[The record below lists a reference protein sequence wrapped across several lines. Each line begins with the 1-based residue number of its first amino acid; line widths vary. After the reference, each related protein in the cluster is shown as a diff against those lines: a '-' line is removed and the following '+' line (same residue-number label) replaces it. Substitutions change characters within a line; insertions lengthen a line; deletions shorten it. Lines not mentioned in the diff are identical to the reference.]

1 MIAANNPY
9 NLRYSCHNNWKG
21 QSGQLRGFCVFLDF
35 DYATRAVAILL
46 MRSYRMKYVRTYSQI
61 IQRYAPPSE
70 NKTQVYIDFII
81 SKLSKFPW
89 DEPSTIYD
97 FARLMYY
104 IIWFEQGV
112 KPEKVLNELNV
123 IELIASVIRNYKILP
138 YGLRR

>member
-9 NLRYSCHNNWKG
+9 NLRYNCHNNWKG
-21 QSGQLRGFCVFLDF
+21 QTGQLRGFCVFTDF
-35 DYATRAVAILL
+35 DYATRAVSMLL
-46 MRSYRMKYVRTYSQI
+46 MRSYRMKHVRTYSQI

-70 NKTQVYIDFII
+70 NKTQAYIDFLMV
-81 SKLSKFPW
+81 KLSKFPW

-123 IELIASVIRNYKILP
+123 LELIVRVIRNFKISP